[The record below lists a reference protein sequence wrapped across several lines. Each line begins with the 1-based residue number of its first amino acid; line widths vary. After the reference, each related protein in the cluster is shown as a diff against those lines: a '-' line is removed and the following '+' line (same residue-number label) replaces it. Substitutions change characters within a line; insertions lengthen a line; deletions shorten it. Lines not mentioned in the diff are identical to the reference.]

1 MNLYT
6 SEDYFIDN
14 YGEKVIPLELL
25 ERYIKKASHEI
36 DLYVIHPICGILTND
51 EEDVIET
58 TCCEL
63 MIFLY
68 TNRHIQQS
76 ILKNFSINGVS
87 GEFSDEDYKN
97 GKNNILNQLEL
108 TRFMDRCFHN

>member
-6 SEDYFIDN
+6 SEDYFINN
-14 YGEKVIPLELL
+14 YGEKVIPLDLL
-25 ERYIKKASHEI
+25 ERYIKKASREI
-36 DLYVIHPICGILTND
+36 DLYVIHPICGILSND
-51 EEDVIET
+51 EEEIIEN

-68 TNRHIQQS
+68 TNRQVQQS
-76 ILKNFSINGVS
+76 ILKSFSINGVS